1 MKLQK
6 VFSFGKVIKPALYER
21 LQSLDRRVFVDA
33 YNEFKENR
41 EWWVIE
47 DKGQIIA
54 YCGSLYNQGV
64 CIFVRAW
71 VFKEYR
77 GRGLQ
82 SKMIKARLKAAR
94 NCYRVITYV
103 AKDGVHSMNNLII
116 NGFLT
121 YIPQYLYAGK
131 EFIYFYKD
139 IV

>member
-1 MKLQK
+1 MRLQK
-6 VFSFGKVIKPALYER
+6 IFSLGRVINPLLYER
-21 LQSLDRRVFVDA
+21 LKSLDKRIFVDA

-71 VFKEYR
+71 VYKDYR
-77 GRGLQ
+77 GKGLQ
-82 SKMIKARLKAAR
+82 SKMIKTRLKAAR
-94 NCYRVITYV
+94 HCYRVITYV
-103 AKDGVHSMNNLII
+103 AIDGVHSMNNLIK

-131 EFIYFYKD
+131 GFIYFYKD
-139 IV
+139 IT